1 MFPFDI
7 QTVAYGIKFFY
18 ESANSK
24 KSLRKSVFF
33 VSRSCNLLKSTHG
46 IYFTN
51 WCSKGIGIPLVNR
64 IPFVNIRTE
73 H

>member
-1 MFPFDI
+1 MLPFDI

-18 ESANSK
+18 ESANTK
-24 KSLRKSVFF
+24 TSLRKSVFF
-33 VSRSCNLLKSTHG
+33 VARSSNFLKSTHA
-46 IYFTN
+46 IYFTY
-51 WCSKGIGIPLVNR
+51 WCSKGMGIPLVNR